1 MGNNSSRCW
10 IMVGWHASSG
20 WGQER
25 TEYIRWFHHLW
36 ALLLL
41 VRGRAREHQLPRP
54 RDGLG
59 SRSCSRASITKTTG
73 KPCTV
78 LQYPSKKEQTLVFRG
93 GEAKVRPSLFSA
105 FLGLEKRLIRLFLAF
120 FLFVLNPPNGK
131 IKSTKNIDASEQS
144 LTTYI
149 YSYSQHIY
157 IHTHN
162 IYIFNIHYVATRY
175 IHWELRRPTHRR
187 YTCTKAVYVQYRASR
202 LYRWIHVSQID
213 VDTCAETFIYA

>member
-1 MGNNSSRCW
+1 
-10 IMVGWHASSG
+10 
-20 WGQER
+20 
-25 TEYIRWFHHLW
+25 
-36 ALLLL
+36 L

-162 IYIFNIHYVATRY
+162 MYIFILTTY
-175 IHWELRRPTHRR
+175 IYSTFTTLPPDTFIENLGGLH
-187 YTCTKAVYVQYRASR
+187 
-202 LYRWIHVSQID
+202 I
-213 VDTCAETFIYA
+213 VDTRVQRQYTYNTAQVASIDGYMCLK